1 MLILI
6 HIFGYSCLFSLLCL
20 FILTIHNIYDQ
31 KKNHFFVTEYRL
43 CKNDEFQC
51 DSGQC
56 IPLEYKC
63 KKYREEQMG
72 CVDKSHL
79 RNCGMLN
86 VNIYIHCHV
95 CF

>member
-1 MLILI
+1 
-6 HIFGYSCLFSLLCL
+6 
-20 FILTIHNIYDQ
+20 
-31 KKNHFFVTEYRL
+31 VTDYRL
-43 CKNDEFQC
+43 CKADEFRC

-63 KKYREEQMG
+63 KKYREDQMG

-86 VNIYIHCHV
+86 VNLANNVTTANNYYV
-95 CF
+95 LD